1 MILIYTAIA
10 MQIPLL
16 LFVFVIR
23 LLIRKKVQ
31 ILSCMECQ
39 RCTGACPVVKK
50 HPEFIGPYGLMSA
63 VKKERYDLVSQ
74 GHLEFCTQCG
84 LCARACPRNLD
95 ALEEVKN
102 LIPNKPDKKDQ
113 GIEGVIPFGRKKT

>member
-10 MQIPLL
+10 MQIPIL

-31 ILSCMECQ
+31 LLSCMECQ
-39 RCTGACPVVKK
+39 RCTGSCPVLKK

-63 VKKERYDLVSQ
+63 VKKERYDLVAQ
-74 GHLEFCTQCG
+74 GHLEFCTRCG
-84 LCARACPRNLD
+84 LCAQACPRKLD

-102 LIPNKPDKKDQ
+102 LIPNKPDKKDRR
-113 GIEGVIPFGRKKT
+113 IEGVIPFGRKKT